1 MFDGKEISKIGF
13 LILGDIIVNF
23 IIVGTDYEIG
33 FL

>member
-23 IIVGTDYEIG
+23 IIVGTDDEIG
-33 FL
+33 HL